1 MTTFLLIRHGESEAN
16 LKRFFAGQCD
26 VALTPLGHQQAR
38 CTADFVAANYHV
50 DAVYASDLRRA
61 YDTGIHIASCFG
73 LPVLSEPGLREIFSG
88 QWQGKTFDELQTSY
102 TDSYSCWLT
111 DIGNA
116 CCPDGETVAQLAGRV
131 YDTICRIAEENPD
144 KTVAIATHATPI
156 RTLQWRMSG
165 QPLSHMK
172 DIPWVSNASVSELRW
187 ENGVLT
193 PVKISQDAHLADMQ
207 TRFPPNV

>member
-1 MTTFLLIRHGESEAN
+1 MTTFLLIRHGESESN

-38 CTADFVAANYHV
+38 CTADFIAANYHV
-50 DAVYASDLRRA
+50 DAIYASDLQRA

-73 LPVLSEPGLREIFSG
+73 LPVHSEPGLREIFAG
-88 QWQGKTFDELQTSY
+88 QWQEKTFNELQTDY
-102 TDSYSCWLT
+102 ADSYNRWLT

-116 CCPDGETVAQLAGRV
+116 CCPEGESVAQVAQRV
-131 YDTICRIAEENPD
+131 YDTICRIAEENPG
-144 KTVAIATHATPI
+144 KTVAIVTHATPI
-156 RTLQWRMSG
+156 RTLQWRISG

-172 DIPWVSNASVSELRW
+172 QITWISNASVSELRW
-187 ENGVLT
+187 DAGALT
-193 PVKISQDAHLADMQ
+193 PVRISQDAHLADMQ

>member
-16 LKRFFAGQCD
+16 LKRFFAGQLD
-26 VALTPLGHQQAR
+26 VPLTPLGHQQAR
-38 CTADFVAANYHV
+38 CTATFIAANYHV
-50 DAVYASDLRRA
+50 DGVYASDLQRA

-73 LPVLSEPGLREIFSG
+73 LPVHPEPGLREIFSG
-88 QWQGKTFDELQTSY
+88 QWQGKTFNELQT
-102 TDSYSCWLT
+102 DFAHSYSRWLT

-116 CCPDGETVAQLAGRV
+116 CCPDGETVAQLASRV
-131 YDTICRIAEENPD
+131 YDAICRIAEENPD

-156 RTLQWRMSG
+156 RTLQWQITG

-187 ENGVLT
+187 DAGVLT
-193 PVKISQDAHLADMQ
+193 PVRISQDAHLADMK
-207 TRFPPNV
+207 TRFPSNV